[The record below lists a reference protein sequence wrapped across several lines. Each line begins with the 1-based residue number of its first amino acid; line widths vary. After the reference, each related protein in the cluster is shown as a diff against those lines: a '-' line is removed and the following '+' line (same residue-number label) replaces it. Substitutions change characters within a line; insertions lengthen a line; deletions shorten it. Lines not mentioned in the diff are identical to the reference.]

1 MIKIVK
7 SQIWWKSFAVTFKF
21 SESGLVSSDS
31 GLAALM
37 VAAQFVEGRLDTVG
51 VFNAKLEGDK
61 KKSSEQATLKA

>member
-1 MIKIVK
+1 L
-7 SQIWWKSFAVTFKF
+7 A
-21 SESGLVSSDS
+21 SSDS

-51 VFNAKLEGDK
+51 VFNAKLAGDK